1 MKTTIRYFAGLSFL
15 VFALIVT
22 PEALFHRVFS
32 SRDKIPYT
40 VKEFN
45 VSTPAKLKVE
55 TSGGAIKVESQS
67 GSKVKVEMYV
77 QKHGKYYREG
87 DIDLSN
93 YRIEIDKDGSQINA
107 IARHKGPSWG
117 NNPSISFVVYVP
129 TETSCDLNTSGGPI
143 SVSSVNGTQELHTSG
158 GGIDVD
164 HLKGKI
170 TLRTSGGPI
179 NISDVEGNIDGK
191 TSGGPISAANGSGTF
206 DLETSGG
213 PINLRHLSGSVRA
226 HTSGGSISA
235 DIVKLVDQLDL
246 RTSGGNIVASLPSDQ
261 GFDLDAHGSLVDTN
275 LNGFSG
281 SFHRDHVEGKVKG
294 GGPQVTLHT
303 SGGVIRIR

>member
-1 MKTTIRYFAGLSFL
+1 MKTVIRYFAGASFL
-15 VFALIVT
+15 VFALFVT
-22 PEALFHRVFS
+22 PEALFHRILS
-32 SRDKIPYT
+32 SRDKVPYT

-45 VSTPAKLKVE
+45 VHTPANLRVE
-55 TSGGAIKVESQS
+55 TSGGAIKVMSQS
-67 GSKVKVEMYV
+67 GNKVKVEMYV
-77 QKHGKYYREG
+77 QKHGKYYRKG
-87 DIDLSN
+87 DIDLST
-93 YRIEIDKDGSQINA
+93 YRIDISQNGSQINA
-107 IARHKGPSWG
+107 IARHRGSSWG
-117 NNPSISFVVYVP
+117 NNPSISFVVYTP

-143 SVSSVNGTQELHTSG
+143 SVSSVNGTQNAHTSG
-158 GGIDVD
+158 GGIDID
-164 HLKGKI
+164 HSKGKI

-179 NISDVEGNIDGK
+179 NISDVQGNIDGR

-213 PINLRHLSGSVRA
+213 PINLRRLSGSVRA

-246 RTSGGNIVASLPSDQ
+246 RTSGGNITASLPSNQ
-261 GFDLDAHGSLVDTN
+261 GFDLDAHGSLVNTN

-281 SFHRDHVEGKVKG
+281 SFHRDRVEGKVKG
-294 GGPQVTLHT
+294 GGPKVTLHT